1 MEYLKPFQTS
11 VSPPAESPTSPS
23 VGSPLSRSTSSEL
36 MEDSHSG
43 NISGAMV
50 TWPSAS
56 PLHEEPE
63 VHKTEEPEVH
73 KTEEPEVHKTEEPE
87 VHKTE
92 ETKVHKTEESITG
105 NIASAA
111 TLDASGPNGML
122 CGIILSIVVP

>member
-11 VSPPAESPTSPS
+11 VSPPAGSPTSSS
-23 VGSPLSRSTSSEL
+23 VGSPLSRSTSPEL

-50 TWPSAS
+50 TWPSDN

-73 KTEEPEVHKTEEPE
+73 KTEE
-87 VHKTE
+87 
-92 ETKVHKTEESITG
+92 SRTG
-105 NIASAA
+105 KIASTA
-111 TLDASGPNGML
+111 TLDVSGLNGML
-122 CGIILSIVVP
+122 CGIIHC